1 VNTLWRGLRALVG
14 LFVDDGMLAITL
26 LGVLVALGL
35 LTQLGAL
42 GGALGPGLLVT
53 GSVAALLA
61 NVIRAAA
68 TTRR

>member
-1 VNTLWRGLRALVG
+1 MNALWRGLRAIVG

-26 LGVLVALGL
+26 LGVLVAVGL
-35 LTQLGAL
+35 LTQLGGL
-42 GGALGPGLLVT
+42 DGALGPGLLVT

-61 NVIRAAA
+61 TVIRAAA